1 MSYNDLFQNALIF
14 YDKALYNEAEAN
26 LRQILETAPDHPDVL
41 NLLGLIA
48 QAKGLHKE
56 ACSYFSAALRQKDN
70 QAAFYYNLAFS
81 QKKIGCY
88 NEALFNFNKVLQLA
102 PQTKEAYNEIAC
114 IYETLSDL
122 ENARKY
128 WSYALSLDADYAE
141 ALINQANSFENEDRK
156 KAIESLEVLADRFAD
171 NPLLW
176 YDLAWLNYKQK
187 EYDKA
192 LVQAQKAL
200 ETAPDN
206 DAICLLTGNIY
217 FAQKKVEKA
226 EFYWRKAEAICDDNF
241 EAKLRLADLMSQNG
255 NFEQAESRYLRL
267 KELEAKNFDV
277 HNNYGEML
285 FRQGRLAEALEEYRQ
300 AAILNPDAAEVSNNL
315 GVILKDLKD
324 YLQAIDLF
332 FNALKL
338 APAMEEIS
346 INLAESIIL
355 LSQTNEKE
363 AVRCAEKWEKEY
375 PDNPFAQGLNAALK
389 GDIIENNQIVTEK
402 LFDHFAD
409 HYELVMQNLD
419 YSAPMAVRRI
429 AGSVEGR
436 IADIGCG
443 SGLVGVALKKDNIS
457 LIGVD
462 VSVEMLNQARQKNI
476 YDELI
481 KSDALEFLRHRS
493 DFDWIIAADV
503 LEYIPHIEDFI
514 CLAKG
519 KNIIFTIEKSDDDIP
534 YSMRKNGRIQH
545 NPNYVENLLQA
556 NGFCDILREDLVL
569 RTENG
574 VAVNGCIFKALG
586 R

>member
-70 QAAFYYNLAFS
+70 QAAFYYNLAFL

-88 NEALFNFNKVLQLA
+88 NEALFNFSKVLQLA
-102 PQTKEAYNEIAC
+102 PQTKETYNEIAC

-141 ALINQANSFENEDRK
+141 ALINQANSFRTEDRK
-156 KAIESLEVLADRFAD
+156 KAIESLETLTDRFAD

-192 LVQAQKAL
+192 LIQAQKAFDA
-200 ETAPDN
+200 APDN
-206 DAICLLTGNIY
+206 DAVCVLTGNIY

-267 KELEAKNFDV
+267 KELGPKNFDV
-277 HNNYGEML
+277 YNNYGEML
-285 FRQGRLAEALEEYRQ
+285 FRQGRLVEALEEYRQ
-300 AAILNPDAAEVSNNL
+300 AVILNPDAAEVSNNL

-389 GDIIENNQIVTEK
+389 GDIIENNQVVTEK

-493 DFDWIIAADV
+493 DFDWIVAADV

-556 NGFCDILREDLVL
+556 NGFSDILREDLVL